1 MQTSLQ
7 TKPEEMS
14 STLKRIG
21 RAGKSWLT
29 FLCSICN
36 QIVDTRGKF
45 AAGVDDTGGK
55 LAASVVDTG
64 GKLAASVVDTGGKF
78 VLLGVSYT
86 EPTNNEDT
94 YIEVA

>member
-1 MQTSLQ
+1 
-7 TKPEEMS
+7 
-14 STLKRIG
+14 
-21 RAGKSWLT
+21 
-29 FLCSICN
+29 
-36 QIVDTRGKF
+36 
-45 AAGVDDTGGK
+45 